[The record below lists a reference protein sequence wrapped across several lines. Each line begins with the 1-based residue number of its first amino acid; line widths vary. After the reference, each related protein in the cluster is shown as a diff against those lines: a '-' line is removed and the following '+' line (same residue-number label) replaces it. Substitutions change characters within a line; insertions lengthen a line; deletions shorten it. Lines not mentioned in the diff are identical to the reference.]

1 MAEQQDNLQTP
12 LNELLAQARERKG
25 MTLEEAAQK
34 LNLTQSQL
42 LAFEEQD
49 LDVFAMSPFERG
61 YLRNYANLLGLERA
75 LYEPYFP
82 KPEEVG
88 SELKSMRRFQYDA
101 PKPLIKSGFL
111 RFIMW
116 LVLLLI
122 TVFLLWTLLPK
133 L

>member
-1 MAEQQDNLQTP
+1 MAEQQENLQTP

-34 LNLTQSQL
+34 LNLTQTQL

-49 LDVFAMSPFERG
+49 LDVPAMSPFERG
-61 YLRNYANLLGLERA
+61 YLRNYAILLELDSA
-75 LYEPYFP
+75 LYEPLFP
-82 KPEEVG
+82 KAEEIG

-116 LVLLLI
+116 LLFVL
-122 TVFLLWTLLPK
+122 VMVALLWTLWPQL
-133 L
+133 